1 MTISIYALSFF
12 IPLILTFYL
21 VPVNIKLSHKL
32 GMLDMPDNRRIHNE
46 PIALAGGLS
55 FAIPII
61 LMEIVLSLVLKDY
74 RDRFVELAIGGS
86 LITLL
91 GYLDDK
97 KHFTA
102 RYKLIFQIV
111 IVSIMYI
118 AGYRMNLLTN
128 PFGNAIDLGIFSY
141 PFTLLWYLAVIN
153 AFNLIDGIDGLAA
166 GISAIAGGVI
176 LTIGILNHDPFV
188 SILSL
193 ILMAGSIGFLY
204 YNFYPARIF
213 MGDTGA
219 LFLGFTIAS
228 ICISGVGQFKGITT
242 MTLLIPIVTLALP
255 LIETSNT
262 IFRRMKDNQH
272 IFKAD
277 KEHIHHKLLELG
289 YSQKAIALVLY
300 FITFLFGLIAIG
312 FSFSN
317 KRLFL
322 LILILLVFILFILI
336 NLLYSKEF
344 KK

>member
-1 MTISIYALSFF
+1 MSISIYALSFF
-12 IPLILTFYL
+12 VPLILTFWL
-21 VPVNIKLSHKL
+21 VPINIKLSEKL
-32 GMLDMPDNRRIHNE
+32 GMLDMPDSRRIHNE

-55 FAIPII
+55 FTIPII
-61 LMEIVLSLVLKDY
+61 MMEIILALLLREYRERFLELS
-74 RDRFVELAIGGS
+74 IGGA
-86 LITLL
+86 LIALL

-97 KHFTA
+97 RQFTA
-102 RYKLIFQIV
+102 KYKLIFQIV
-111 IVSIMYI
+111 IVSLMYF

-128 PFGNAIDLGIFSY
+128 PFGNAIALGVFSY

-166 GISAIAGGVI
+166 GIAAITGGVI
-176 LTIGILNHDPFV
+176 LTIGIINHDSFV
-188 SILSL
+188 SLLSL
-193 ILMAGSIGFLY
+193 ILMAGSLGFLY

-255 LIETSNT
+255 FIETFNT
-262 IFRRMKDNQH
+262 IFRRMKDNRH
-272 IFKAD
+272 IFRAD
-277 KEHIHHKLLELG
+277 KEHIHHKLLDLG

-336 NLLYSKEF
+336 NLLYSKEL

>member
-1 MTISIYALSFF
+1 MMISIYVMSFI
-12 IPLILTFYL
+12 IPLILTIGL
-21 VPVNIKLSHKL
+21 VPVNIRLSNKL
-32 GMLDMPDNRRIHNE
+32 GMIDQPDERRIHKK

-55 FAIPII
+55 FAIPIV
-61 LMEIVLSLVLKDY
+61 LMELSLAIIMPEY
-74 RDRFVELAIGGS
+74 RNRLLEMAIGGS
-86 LITLL
+86 LIGLL

-97 KHFTA
+97 RGFTA
-102 RYKLIFQIV
+102 RYKLVFQILL
-111 IVSIMYI
+111 VSVMYI

-128 PFGNAIDLGIFSY
+128 PFGSEIRLGIFSF
-141 PFTLLWYLAVIN
+141 PFTVLWYLAVIN
-153 AFNLIDGIDGLAA
+153 AFNLIDGLDGLAA
-166 GISAIAGGVI
+166 GIAAIVSGVI
-176 LTIGILNHDPFV
+176 LTVGIINHDPFV
-188 SILSL
+188 SLLSL
-193 ILMAGSIGFLY
+193 ILMAGCLGFLN

-219 LFLGFTIAS
+219 LFLGFNIAS

-242 MTLLIPIVTLALP
+242 MTLLIPIATLALP
-255 LIETSNT
+255 LIETFNT

-289 YSQKAIALVLY
+289 YSQKTIALALY

-322 LILILLVFILFILI
+322 LILIVMVFILFILI